1 MIHKLFT
8 FPFQAVIKL
17 GEKIAEEVDREL
29 FDLGLI
35 QKQLLQLELQ
45 FEFEE
50 ITIEEY
56 EGKEAELLRRYEI
69 AKAREQAA
77 WFSSPDEED

>member
-8 FPFQAVIKL
+8 FPMQAVIKL

-29 FDLGLI
+29 FDIGLI
-35 QKQLLQLELQ
+35 QTQLLQLELQ
-45 FEFEE
+45 LELEE
-50 ITIEEY
+50 LSIEEY
-56 EGKEAELLRRYEI
+56 ELKEYELLRRYEI

-77 WFSSPDEED
+77 WFSSEAEED